1 MSKYDM
7 NLNND
12 ESVYIKLLNKP
23 GTSPSSNLGTFKLL
37 QYAHENG
44 LNDLIKILGDVDIYI
59 DRNNLGEMSGLEIV
73 TFYD

>member
-7 NLNND
+7 NINND
-12 ESVYIKLLNKP
+12 ESVYINILDKP
-23 GTSPSSNLGTFKLL
+23 GTKKSSDFGTFKLL
-37 QYAHENG
+37 EYAHKHG
-44 LNDLIKILGDVDIYI
+44 LIELMAILGDTDVYI

>member
-7 NLNND
+7 NVNND
-12 ESVYIKLLNKP
+12 KSIYIKILDKS
-23 GTSPSSNLGTFKLL
+23 GSSRSSNYGTFKLL
-37 QYAHENG
+37 EYAHKHG
-44 LNDLIKILGDVDIYI
+44 LTELMTILGDTDIYI